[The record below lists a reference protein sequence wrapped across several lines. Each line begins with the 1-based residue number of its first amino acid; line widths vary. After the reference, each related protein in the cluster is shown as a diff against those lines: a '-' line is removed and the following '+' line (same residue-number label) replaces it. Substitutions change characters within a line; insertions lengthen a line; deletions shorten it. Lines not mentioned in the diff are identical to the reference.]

1 MSRSLLTFD
10 TFLQCST
17 KEIPSSHSPSKS
29 TTTSN
34 ISTMNTSHRKSSA
47 YHPDFQVHLIDH
59 GIYPDNYC
67 LRGRWLPGPSNEK
80 EILERLVQ
88 PRPSLSES
96 RFSDED
102 FVSFKRINDQAPTE
116 PTVMGEPF
124 SVILGRTTIP
134 SARQVKFTNL
144 KPLTDGTLVDA
155 KPDFYGMYIT
165 RQTQHFIRCRLTYIL
180 RWSTS
185 STSRTPDTRR
195 VKLLYMPI
203 NEVAHSSIAKLLY

>member
-10 TFLQCST
+10 TFLQCSA

-34 ISTMNTSHRKSSA
+34 ISTMNTDFRKSSA
-47 YHPDFQVHLIDH
+47 YHSEFEVHLINH
-59 GIYPDNYC
+59 GIYPDVHC
-67 LRGRWLPGPSNEK
+67 LPDGRWLPGPSNEK
-80 EILERLVQ
+80 EILERLAP

-102 FVSFKRINDQAPTE
+102 FVSFKRINNQAPNE

-124 SVILGRTTIP
+124 SVILGCTTIP
-134 SARQVKFTNL
+134 SARQVPFANL

-165 RQTQHFIRCRLTYIL
+165 
-180 RWSTS
+180 
-185 STSRTPDTRR
+185 
-195 VKLLYMPI
+195 
-203 NEVAHSSIAKLLY
+203 